1 MWGPR
6 LEISACRVWR
16 RLPVCLLGSRA
27 STWLVP
33 KTILGTAT
41 VLLYFTWLLSFPTWG
56 LMWMG

>member
-1 MWGPR
+1 M
-6 LEISACRVWR
+6 LEISTDRAHS

-33 KTILGTAT
+33 GTGFGAAAAL
-41 VLLYFTWLLSFPTWG
+41 VYFAWPLSFPMWG